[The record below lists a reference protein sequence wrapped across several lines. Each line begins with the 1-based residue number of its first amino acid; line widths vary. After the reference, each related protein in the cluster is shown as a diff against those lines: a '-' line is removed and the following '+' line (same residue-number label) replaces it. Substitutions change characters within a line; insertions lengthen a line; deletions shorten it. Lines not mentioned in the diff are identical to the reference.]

1 MKKSI
6 EKLTHKNFYMSYDN
20 FYKRK
25 QTMCI
30 IEEIFMWVFVKIIAD
45 IDIV

>member
-1 MKKSI
+1 MA
-6 EKLTHKNFYMSYDN
+6 YDN

-25 QTMCI
+25 YNSVHI
-30 IEEIFMWVFVKIIAD
+30 KEIFMRDFAGNVAD

>member
-1 MKKSI
+1 MA
-6 EKLTHKNFYMSYDN
+6 YDN

-25 QTMCI
+25 LTIRI
-30 IEEIFMWVFVKIIAD
+30 IEENFMQIFDGIIAD

>member
-1 MKKSI
+1 MA
-6 EKLTHKNFYMSYDN
+6 YDN

-25 QTMCI
+25 YIMPS
-30 IEEIFMWVFVKIIAD
+30 IEEIFVQIFARIIAD

>member
-1 MKKSI
+1 MA
-6 EKLTHKNFYMSYDN
+6 YDN

-25 QTMCI
+25 YTMHV
-30 IEEIFMWVFVKIIAD
+30 IEEIFMQIFARIIAD

>member
-1 MKKSI
+1 M
-6 EKLTHKNFYMSYDN
+6 HKNFYMVHDN

-25 QTMCI
+25 YDLSH
-30 IEEIFMWVFVKIIAD
+30 IEEIFMWVFVRIIAD